1 MTVINAQSVFQKD
14 EELSKASSFSEYV
27 TKGQFEII
35 NHVINHYLK
44 SLSINEN
51 LLGLEKVE
59 YKSNDKEVKK
69 CAIINIDLK
78 QGGEAIISFNDGKK
92 VLEKEDKNSSFY
104 FEITDK
110 DDNVILEYNIYNTH
124 AVNLSNKKI
133 EFLANLNIDN
143 SIKISRPQKKSTL
156 KI

>member
-14 EELSKASSFSEYV
+14 EELSKASVFSEYI

-35 NHVINHYLK
+35 NHLTSHYLK
-44 SLSINEN
+44 SLSINES
-51 LLGLEKVE
+51 LSTLEKVE
-59 YKSNDKEVKK
+59 YKSNDKNVKK

-78 QGGEAIISFNDGKK
+78 SAGEAIISFNEGIK
-92 VLEKEDKNSSFY
+92 VADKEDKNSSFY

-124 AVNLSNKKI
+124 AINLKNKKI

-143 SIKISRPQKKSTL
+143 SISISRPQKSSTL